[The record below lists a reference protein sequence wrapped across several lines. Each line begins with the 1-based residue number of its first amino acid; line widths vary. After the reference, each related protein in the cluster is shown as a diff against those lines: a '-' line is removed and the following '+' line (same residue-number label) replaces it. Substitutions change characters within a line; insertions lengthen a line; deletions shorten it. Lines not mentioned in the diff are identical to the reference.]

1 MIIVSDATP
10 ISELAKVGC
19 LTLLPDLFGTVVIPE
34 GVFNELRAGEHPV
47 SNLVQDL
54 SWLTVVT
61 VNDRQKINELQKVNK
76 LDLGESE
83 AIALAEEVGA
93 AQVLIDERAARRV
106 AKQRHLPLIGTMGVL
121 LLAKRRGLLT
131 EVKGILDQMKSKGT
145 RISDRLYGQ
154 VLTLAQELDK
164 DHG

>member
-1 MIIVSDATP
+1 MIIVSDTTP
-10 ISELAKVGC
+10 ISELAKVGYVM
-19 LTLLPDLFGTVVIPE
+19 LLPKLFGTVMIPE
-34 GVFNELRAGEHPV
+34 GVFNELQAGNHPV
-47 SNLVQDL
+47 SNLVQDF
-54 SWLTVVT
+54 SWLTVVA
-61 VNDRQKINELQKVNK
+61 VKDRRVVDELQKVDG

-83 AIALAEEVGA
+83 AIALAEEMGA
-93 AQVLIDERAARRV
+93 TQVLIDERAARRV
-106 AKQRHLPLIGTMGVL
+106 AKQRHLPLIGTMGIL

-131 EVKGILDQMKSKGT
+131 EVKGILDQMKSQGT